1 MPKINGL
8 ELLELI
14 RRSDMYLPFLIVSAT
29 FDQEMLI
36 NAINLNVSSFL
47 PKPINLQSLI
57 EKIDMLCERKYF
69 KYKEELRKNEI
80 TNYLDSVNSVAY
92 IYKMDS
98 DGKISYM
105 NNLMFE
111 ITGYKEKDIKSL
123 SFTDIIH
130 PHIPKSTIVDTFKT
144 LKEGKLWKGNTKFIS
159 KTKEEFYL
167 NNTIFKLVS
176 EEDSYITI
184 SFLTTKENLEKRDFH
199 KKVIQ
204 NMNELHSR
212 EFYYK
217 KKLEKLSS
225 EKMDLIVKV
234 NATSNLED
242 KILSLN
248 SQIDKYEKEL
258 TSKDEKYDLM
268 LKSKKEEIE
277 KFIEKAQKEMIKNS
291 DSQNFKDSNSSKV
304 KALIIENEKYKKLNN
319 KLIKRVKDLEEVFK
333 IEKR

>member
-1 MPKINGL
+1 M
-8 ELLELI
+8 
-14 RRSDMYLPFLIVSAT
+14 T
-29 FDQEMLI
+29 F
-36 NAINLNVSSFL
+36 S
-47 PKPINLQSLI
+47 
-57 EKIDMLCERKYF
+57 
-69 KYKEELRKNEI
+69 
-80 TNYLDSVNSVAY
+80 
-92 IYKMDS
+92 
-98 DGKISYM
+98 
-105 NNLMFE
+105 
-111 ITGYKEKDIKSL
+111 
-123 SFTDIIH
+123 DIIH
-130 PHIPKSTIVDTFKT
+130 PHVAKSSINDTFIT

-217 KKLEKLSS
+217 KELEKLSS

-234 NATSNLED
+234 NASSNLED

-248 SQIDKYEKEL
+248 SQIDKYEKDL
-258 TSKDEKYDLM
+258 ILKDEKYDLM

-277 KFIEKAQKEMIKNS
+277 KFIERAQKEMIKNS
-291 DSQNFKDSNSSKV
+291 NSQNWKDSNSSKE
-304 KALIIENEKYKKLNN
+304 KALIIENEKYINLNN
-319 KLIKRVKDLEEVFK
+319 KLIRRVKDLEEIFK
-333 IEKR
+333 IEKT